1 MTDRSVNLFF
11 GALRLEHLVEGC
23 GGAADLGRCEAGA
36 GEFAHDLGD
45 PARRYALEIHLGA
58 GETVAVAVR
67 IGVSEDL
74 SFERV
79 AIQLGDQLAT
89 QGDGTARE
97 FTLVNLPAGIHRVI
111 AVGIQADGGRELSGP
126 HTILVR

>member
-36 GEFAHDLGD
+36 GEF
-45 PARRYALEIHLGA
+45 
-58 GETVAVAVR
+58 
-67 IGVSEDL
+67 
-74 SFERV
+74 
-79 AIQLGDQLAT
+79 
-89 QGDGTARE
+89 
-97 FTLVNLPAGIHRVI
+97 TLVNLPAGIHRVI